1 MVRSWISLPQFA
13 QLLLLDY
20 FATVNNRVSFHG
32 TMFLDRIMF
41 WICPISF
48 QDLRKNIK
56 YSKLALSEYPV
67 HSVIS

>member
-41 WICPISF
+41 WICPY
-48 QDLRKNIK
+48 LRKNIK